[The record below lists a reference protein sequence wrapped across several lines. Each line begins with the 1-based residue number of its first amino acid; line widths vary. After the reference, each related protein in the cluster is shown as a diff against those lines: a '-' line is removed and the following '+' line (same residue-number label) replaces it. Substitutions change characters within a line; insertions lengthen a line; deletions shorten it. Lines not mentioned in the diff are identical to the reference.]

1 MAESKS
7 TRRTTGQRLYEQ
19 VTVLERQITDLMDDI
34 PHQTLGRQ
42 ADTCALFREVIENL
56 RDAVLALKD
65 VKRRELARY
74 NQWEEARP

>member
-1 MAESKS
+1 
-7 TRRTTGQRLYEQ
+7 
-19 VTVLERQITDLMDDI
+19 MDDI